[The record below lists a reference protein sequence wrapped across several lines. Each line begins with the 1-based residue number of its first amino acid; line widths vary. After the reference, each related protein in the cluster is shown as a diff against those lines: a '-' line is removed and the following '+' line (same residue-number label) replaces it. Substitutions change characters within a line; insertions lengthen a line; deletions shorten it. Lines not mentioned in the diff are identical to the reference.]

1 MTVLT
6 GWESLREFY
15 AMQDR
20 MNQVQIP
27 SGTL

>member
-6 GWESLREFY
+6 GGESLREFY
-15 AMQDR
+15 STQNR

-27 SGTL
+27 SGTP